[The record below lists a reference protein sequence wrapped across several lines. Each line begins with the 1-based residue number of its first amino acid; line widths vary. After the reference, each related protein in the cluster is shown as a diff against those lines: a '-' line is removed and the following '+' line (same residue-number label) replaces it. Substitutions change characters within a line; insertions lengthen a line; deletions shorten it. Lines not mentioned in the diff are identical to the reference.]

1 MLDFLDKQLP
11 PTLTPLEFRVQELEK
26 QLAEKQ
32 AQVVVTQTH
41 DFWEVVEEYRNYT
54 TERGKVPGGW
64 MFRIT
69 HRYAEEVVAQP
80 PPTPTFIADPMHSW
94 VLTDE

>member
-11 PTLTPLEFRVQELEK
+11 PTLTPLELCVQELEK

-41 DFWEVVEEYRNYT
+41 GFWETVETYGGYN

-64 MFRIT
+64 MLRMT
-69 HRYAEEVVAQP
+69 HRYREETDKQP
-80 PPTPTFIADPMHSW
+80 APTPTFIADPTHSW
-94 VLTDE
+94 VVTDE